1 MQRRSGNVCQPLA
14 GKVDA
19 DLPVIDMRVLEGA
32 VLSGGDR

>member
-1 MQRRSGNVCQPLA
+1 MQRRSGNA